1 MTRGRTHAAES
12 LALTLPVY
20 LCLPA
25 CSLLPVFVGGCVGG
39 FAQSFT
45 ASPIE
50 LLKVRLQLSYPAVT
64 SQPAGGLAAAA
75 GGRGF
80 ATTSS
85 IVKELTAVGHS
96 HTLPPLLSQ
105 GLLATLARD
114 VVPHGVWFASYE
126 AAKVALTPERP
137 PPMPASLGGV
147 VEDGAPPLSTARQLA
162 AGSAAAVAAWGVG
175 YPFDIVKTR
184 CQMSP
189 TALGFAAATAQV
201 YAHRP
206 PTPATALCTPA
217 IQPPPSCPSPA
228 VVLYC
233 FLPSSTALHCTPAI

>member
-1 MTRGRTHAAES
+1 LSAR
-12 LALTLPVY
+12 
-20 LCLPA
+20 
-25 CSLLPVFVGGCVGG
+25 SLLPVFVGGCVGG

-45 ASPIE
+45 ASPME
-50 LLKVRLQLSYPAVT
+50 LLKVRLQLSHPAVT
-64 SQPAGGLAAAA
+64 RQPGGGIAVAAA
-75 GGRGF
+75 GGRGL

-126 AAKVALTPERP
+126 AAKAALTPERSP
-137 PPMPASLGGV
+137 PLPASLGGA
-147 VEDGAPPLSTARQLA
+147 VEDVAPPLSMARQLA
-162 AGSAAAVAAWGVG
+162 AGSAAAVVAWGVG

-189 TALGFAAATAQV
+189 SALGFAAATAQV
-201 YAHRP
+201 SAHRP
-206 PTPATALCTPA
+206 AAPPLPSAAA
-217 IQPPPSCPSPA
+217 QPPPSRQSPA
-228 VVLYC
+228 V
-233 FLPSSTALHCTPAI
+233 LPYPSCRRASCVDTTLP